1 MDNNTGNLEKPEI
14 NFQNLSGHPENST
27 TIKKKS
33 IIKTTFFIIN
43 FNLHQRG
50 SIKLVI

>member
-27 TIKKKS
+27 TIKKNQLLKPHFLS
-33 IIKTTFFIIN
+33 
-43 FNLHQRG
+43 
-50 SIKLVI
+50 